1 MDITT
6 LAQTAA
12 SQAEHVVRRMIAVG
26 WSVCHFHHLPDWLQV
41 SSVYSVYP
49 QTKTLQC
56 FKDNDFLERG
66 HRPPLPSFRACFKSI
81 FRIHTETGNIWT
93 HMLGCVAFIGKLL
106 EDFDWLSIISV

>member
-41 SSVYSVYP
+41 SVCLYTPKSETVMVERFRITIFWKGAIDHHCP
-49 QTKTLQC
+49 VLELVLRV
-56 FKDNDFLERG
+56 FLEFTQKPAIYG
-66 HRPPLPSFRACFKSI
+66 LTC
-81 FRIHTETGNIWT
+81 
-93 HMLGCVAFIGKLL
+93 
-106 EDFDWLSIISV
+106 